1 MKILLSAFACAPNRG
16 SEPGVG
22 WNWANALSKNNE
34 VYVLTR
40 EENRK
45 EIEAYRQ
52 EHTIPFHVE
61 YFGIPFFEEHIG
73 IPFQKNLYTMVWQK
87 KVVVCASQLHDK
99 HHFDICHHITY
110 ASFKYPTQLYQ
121 LGIPLIV
128 GPVGGGEVTPES
140 CKQTYGLKERIFEFI
155 HDLQIK
161 LTIHKRQFTRMCE
174 NAAILLTTTQETY
187 DCIPD
192 AYKSKSKI
200 MQTIGVA
207 KSEIERISVCR
218 DYAEGKSFK
227 VLYVGNLLHLKGV
240 CLLPEIAKR
249 IDDKNVVFQII
260 GDGPEKA
267 KMQQRIAQYG
277 LVDRFTFR
285 GAVDRK
291 KVLEYMD
298 DAHLFIFPSFHDS
311 GAMVVLEAMA
321 RKLPVLVLATGGP
334 GVHVKNGS
342 GFRVEPNQSL
352 VDIIDD
358 FAECIQHCKQDYL
371 TSRETIVEM
380 VDTAEKHLYSQC
392 VWEKKAEI
400 MQEIYQ
406 KALGEK
412 EK

>member
-22 WNWANALSKNNE
+22 WNWAKVLSKNNE
-34 VYVLTR
+34 VYVITR

-61 YFGIPFFEEHIG
+61 YFGISFFEEHTD

-87 KVVVCASQLHDK
+87 KVVAFASRLHDK
-99 HHFDICHHITY
+99 YHFDICHHITY
-110 ASFKYPTQLYQ
+110 ASFKYPTRLYQ

-140 CKQTYGLKERIFEFI
+140 CKQTYGLKDRIFEFI
-155 HDLQIK
+155 HDLQIT
-161 LTIHKRQFTRMCE
+161 LTVHKKQFTRMCE
-174 NAAILLTTTQETY
+174 NAAIILTTTQETY

-192 AYKSKSKI
+192 TYKSKTEI

-207 KSEIERISVCR
+207 KSEIEGAFTRR
-218 DYAEGKSFK
+218 EYEEGKSFK
-227 VLYVGNLLHLKGV
+227 VLYAGNLLPLKGV

-249 IDDKNVVFQII
+249 IEDKCVVFQII

-267 KMQQRIAQYG
+267 KMQQRIAEYG
-277 LVDRFTFR
+277 LSERFTFM
-285 GAVDRK
+285 GCVDRT

-311 GAMVVLEAMA
+311 GAMVLLEAMA

-334 GVHVKNGS
+334 GVHVKNGN
-342 GFRVEPNQSL
+342 GFRVEPKQSL
-352 VDIIDD
+352 VNIVED
-358 FAECIQHCKQDYL
+358 FAKCIQRCKQDYL
-371 TSRETIVEM
+371 TSRETIDEM
-380 VDTAEKHLYSQC
+380 VDKAEEYLYSQC

-406 KALGEK
+406 KALEENRK
-412 EK
+412 